1 MADYIIATSST
12 SDLPRTWLDAHKIP
26 FIPYTYTVGDK
37 LFEDDC
43 REESRDAVYAG
54 MRKGDRLKT
63 SMINEF
69 VYYDFFKSLLETGKD
84 VIFLDM
90 SQKMS
95 VSFVNANK
103 AAEEIRA
110 GVPGAE
116 ALCDGHP
123 LHLRRPGP
131 AGGAHGGAHG
141 GRGMSFDEVI
151 AWGEENK
158 LKIAHRFTVD
168 DLNYLKAGGRVSNAA
183 ALVGSMLSIKPVLYV
198 PDRGTLDVAKKVRGR
213 KAALKA
219 ILDGVL
225 HDLSQV
231 DPTGRKIHILQ
242 ADCRAD
248 AEIRARRH
256 QGRLSPGGRDHH
268 HGPGR
273 GHRRPLRP
281 RPADGLLPLQRP
293 HAAVRQGD
301 SSKAGVGDPTPAFS
315 ALHLF
320 SQKQRYGLGQLVLH
334 LGARDAAPRRH
345 EQHAAH
351 HVALRQDRGRH
362 RQAKALVLRG
372 HGHAAAAALMT
383 IGPPPLH
390 DLVELGAERLVQQ
403 LPPGAARDGD
413 DRVPVADGG
422 DAVGGLAQA
431 VADLRGKIRQ
441 LPDGGILFKD
451 QLPVLVGEDLQRVTL
466 ADAHGAADL
475 LGDHHPAQVVCSC
488 QVFAKKILRCR

>member
-12 SDLPRTWLDAHKIP
+12 SDLPFTWLNAHGIP

-43 REESRDAVYAG
+43 REESREAVYAG

-69 VYYDFFKSLLETGKD
+69 VYYDFFEKLLQTGKD

-103 AAEEIRA
+103 AAQQIREEFPERKLYVMDTLCISGGLGLLVEHMVERMEA
-110 GVPGAE
+110 GA
-116 ALCDGHP
+116 
-123 LHLRRPGP
+123 
-131 AGGAHGGAHG
+131 
-141 GRGMSFDEVI
+141 SFDEVI

-183 ALVGSMLSIKPVLYV
+183 ALVGSMLNIKPVLYV

-231 DPTGRKIHILQ
+231 KDPTGLRFHILQ

-248 AEIRARRH
+248 AETV
-256 QGRLSPGGRDHH
+256 RDGIKAAYPQVGEITITSLGVVIGAHC
-268 HGPGR
+268 GPG
-273 GHRRPLRP
+273 
-281 RPADGLLPLQRP
+281 LLTVFYLCNGR
-293 HAAVRQGD
+293 
-301 SSKAGVGDPTPAFS
+301 TP
-315 ALHLF
+315 
-320 SQKQRYGLGQLVLH
+320 
-334 LGARDAAPRRH
+334 
-345 EQHAAH
+345 E
-351 HVALRQDRGRH
+351 
-362 RQAKALVLRG
+362 
-372 HGHAAAAALMT
+372 
-383 IGPPPLH
+383 
-390 DLVELGAERLVQQ
+390 
-403 LPPGAARDGD
+403 
-413 DRVPVADGG
+413 
-422 DAVGGLAQA
+422 
-431 VADLRGKIRQ
+431 
-441 LPDGGILFKD
+441 
-451 QLPVLVGEDLQRVTL
+451 
-466 ADAHGAADL
+466 
-475 LGDHHPAQVVCSC
+475 
-488 QVFAKKILRCR
+488 